1 MNKRHDPTQFQD
13 APQEAPHRHDAV
25 ARDDRDRS
33 SPRSEGQVKGDE
45 AEAPAKKP
53 KRPIRR
59 ILMVSAAVLALAV
72 GAYYGTWYWTTGRFE
87 ESTDDAYVKADSTI
101 IAPKVSGYL
110 RQVAVADNEPVKAG
124 QPLAQIDDSDYDVAL
139 KQAEASVE
147 AASATVANIEAN
159 IEQQDAVVA
168 QARAGL
174 VLDEANLTFAQQE
187 NDRYTTLAKS
197 GSGSVQN
204 AQNAVSK
211 FGIAKATQ
219 ERDKAAVTA
228 AEKQIGSLKA
238 QLAKARADL
247 SRERQV
253 EAQARLNVGYA
264 AIAAPI
270 DGVVGNRTLRV
281 GQYVQAGTPLM
292 SVVPLKDVYIV
303 ANFKET
309 QLTYVRPGQHVRID
323 VDTYPDHAVP
333 GTVDSVA
340 PASGQEFALLP
351 PDNATGNFTKIVQ
364 RVPVKIKVAADS
376 PLAGRLLPGMSVVPT
391 IDTKAE
397 RSR

>member
-1 MNKRHDPTQFQD
+1 
-13 APQEAPHRHDAV
+13 V
-25 ARDDRDRS
+25 
-33 SPRSEGQVKGDE
+33 
-45 AEAPAKKP
+45 
-53 KRPIRR
+53 I
-59 ILMVSAAVLALAV
+59 ALGV

-110 RQVAVADNEPVKAG
+110 REVAVADNEPVKAG
-124 QPLAQIDDSDYDVAL
+124 QPLARIDDSDYSVAL
-139 KQAEASVE
+139 KQASASVE
-147 AASATVANIEAN
+147 AAKATVENIQAN
-159 IEQQDAVVA
+159 IEQQSAVVD
-168 QARAGL
+168 QARASL

-187 NDRYTTLAKS
+187 NERYVTLAKS
-197 GSGSVQN
+197 GSGTVQN

-211 FGIAKATQ
+211 LGIAQATLD
-219 ERDKAAVTA
+219 RDKAAVTA
-228 AEKQIGSLKA
+228 AERQIGSLKA

-247 SRERQV
+247 SREQQV
-253 EAQARLNVGYA
+253 EEQAKLNVGYTE
-264 AIAAPI
+264 IAAPV

-281 GQYVQAGTPLM
+281 GQFVQAGTPLM
-292 SVVPLKDVYIV
+292 SVVPLKDVYVV

-309 QLTYVRPGQHVRID
+309 QLTYMKPGQKVRID

-333 GTVDSVA
+333 GVVDSVA

-364 RVPVKIKVAADS
+364 RVPVKIRVSTDS

>member
-1 MNKRHDPTQFQD
+1 MNKHHDPIEFQ
-13 APQEAPHRHDAV
+13 E
-25 ARDDRDRS
+25 
-33 SPRSEGQVKGDE
+33 SPRLDGSEFAEPTEARVDAKRKDRKGE
-45 AEAPAKKP
+45 EPRTKKGKSP
-53 KRPIRR
+53 LRR
-59 ILMVSAAVLALAV
+59 ILLGTAAVLAL
-72 GAYYGTWYWTTGRFE
+72 GIGLYYGTWYWTTGRFE

-110 RQVAVADNEPVKAG
+110 RQVAVSDNEPVRAG
-124 QPLAQIDDSDYDVAL
+124 QSLAQIDDRDYTVAL
-139 KQAEASVE
+139 KEAGANV
-147 AASATVANIEAN
+147 AAARATVQNIGAN
-159 IEQQDAVVA
+159 IEQQGAVVA
-168 QARAGL
+168 EARATV

-204 AQNAVSK
+204 AQNAISK
-211 FGIAKATQ
+211 LGIAQATF
-219 ERDKAAVTA
+219 ERDSAAVTA
-228 AEKQIGSLKA
+228 AEKQIGSLRA
-238 QLAKARADL
+238 QLAKAQADL
-247 SRERQV
+247 THEQDL
-253 EAQARLNVGYA
+253 EEQAQLNLSYTTIV
-264 AIAAPI
+264 APV

-292 SVVPLKDVYIV
+292 NVVPLMDVYVV

-309 QLTYVRPGQHVRID
+309 QLTYVRPGQQVKIE
-323 VDTYPDHAVP
+323 VDTFPDHAVW
-333 GTVDSVA
+333 GVVDSVS

-364 RVPVKIKVAADS
+364 RVPVKIRVSADS

-397 RSR
+397 R